1 MKVLMSA
8 WTSYIP
14 ATTLNLNVLAFTL
27 AVSLATG
34 LLFGFAPALRISRP
48 TVVDALK
55 GSGRVSGGGAR
66 LRSLLVV
73 GEISLALTLL
83 AGAGLMIRSYLTVS
97 RVDLGFDPSNVLRAE
112 ISVTGPRYIGRLP
125 EDQRQILPQMD
136 QFFDQVLERASRI
149 QGVHD
154 VALTTR
160 HAHISEFR
168 TDVPEVQSEDGPSVV
183 GVREVS
189 PGYHKTL
196 RIPLVRGRLLDR
208 SDSAT
213 SQWVA
218 VVNEEVVRRYFPN
231 TRVIGKHI
239 TVTIGTD
246 PEPTT
251 PDRPREIVGVVGDS
265 LMYGPRG
272 RPFPEIYVPYRQHV
286 ERFKGG
292 TEMIRTWKA
301 LLVRTDPN
309 TPPVLPALR
318 RVIAQS
324 DSELPIDS
332 VQKFDDLLAEGL
344 AYQRFWLYSFL
355 FLGGTGLVLVSV
367 GIFAMTSF
375 NVRARTHEIGIRS
388 ALGARPSYILRWVL
402 LRSLK
407 LTCVGLVLGGIM
419 QFCLAKVLPV
429 LGWEFSYY
437 LSGVTP
443 YDPLTLGS
451 VCLFLVLVTVAATWI
466 PARWASTVD
475 PAVALRFE

>member
-1 MKVLMSA
+1 
-8 WTSYIP
+8 
-14 ATTLNLNVLAFTL
+14 
-27 AVSLATG
+27 
-34 LLFGFAPALRISRP
+34 
-48 TVVDALK
+48 
-55 GSGRVSGGGAR
+55 
-66 LRSLLVV
+66 
-73 GEISLALTLL
+73 
-83 AGAGLMIRSYLTVS
+83 
-97 RVDLGFDPSNVLRAE
+97 
-112 ISVTGPRYIGRLP
+112 
-125 EDQRQILPQMD
+125 MD
-136 QFFDQVLERASRI
+136 QFFDQVLEGASRI
-149 QGVHD
+149 QGVRD

-160 HAHISEFR
+160 YAHISEFR
-168 TDVPEVQSEDGPSVV
+168 ADVPEVQSEDGPSVV

-196 RIPLVRGRLLDR
+196 KIPLVRGRLLDR

-239 TVTIGTD
+239 TLTIGTE

-272 RPFPEIYVPYRQHV
+272 RPFPEMYVPYSQHV

-407 LTCVGLVLGGIM
+407 LTSVGLVLGGIM